1 MAEKTEFKTVET
13 SQEDLEE
20 LEEKIRRHR
29 HKIARRTAL
38 VIVTV
43 VAAVIFIELWSA
55 LRTYSGF
62 EVQASAERKDS
73 AATGYKMFQGKILEY
88 DNDGIVCH
96 DTDDRLIWNQSYEMT
111 TPELSVCEQYLA
123 VYDRGGTFIYIMSD
137 RGLVKK
143 IETATPIERVCVARQ
158 GTVAVLMKEDDVS
171 YVRLY
176 DKKGQELASGEFYQE
191 KGSFPVDIALAPDAQ
206 KLAVD
211 MLDVTKGKT
220 CSTVTFYNFG
230 SVGQNEIDNNVGTYS
245 YKNTMISELVYTE
258 SGKLLA
264 ISDAGL
270 IWFDG
275 AQKPA
280 PKKQIKFEREIQS
293 VFYNN
298 KYVGISYSD
307 TQKENS
313 WHIKVYDMNGKT
325 VMENDTEIA
334 YNRIELLDNNEICV
348 RDDYNCELF
357 TIHSIRKFRYTFDR
371 QLYNVL
377 SGSDGQNYTLVLNG
391 EIEEVRLQ

>member
-1 MAEKTEFKTVET
+1 
-13 SQEDLEE
+13 
-20 LEEKIRRHR
+20 
-29 HKIARRTAL
+29 
-38 VIVTV
+38 
-43 VAAVIFIELWSA
+43 
-55 LRTYSGF
+55 
-62 EVQASAERKDS
+62 
-73 AATGYKMFQGKILEY
+73 
-88 DNDGIVCH
+88 
-96 DTDDRLIWNQSYEMT
+96 
-111 TPELSVCEQYLA
+111 
-123 VYDRGGTFIYIMSD
+123 
-137 RGLVKK
+137 
-143 IETATPIERVCVARQ
+143 
-158 GTVAVLMKEDDVS
+158 MKEDDVS

-280 PKKQIKFEREIQS
+280 PKKQIKFKREIQS

-307 TQKENS
+307 TKKETA
-313 WHIKVYDMNGKT
+313 GT
-325 VMENDTEIA
+325 
-334 YNRIELLDNNEICV
+334 
-348 RDDYNCELF
+348 
-357 TIHSIRKFRYTFDR
+357 
-371 QLYNVL
+371 
-377 SGSDGQNYTLVLNG
+377 
-391 EIEEVRLQ
+391 

>member
-43 VAAVIFIELWSA
+43 VAAVIFVELWSA

-123 VYDRGGTFIYIMSD
+123 VYDRGGTFIYIMSE

-143 IETATPIERVCVARQ
+143 IETATPRSH
-158 GTVAVLMKEDDVS
+158 K
-171 YVRLY
+171 
-176 DKKGQELASGEFYQE
+176 
-191 KGSFPVDIALAPDAQ
+191 
-206 KLAVD
+206 
-211 MLDVTKGKT
+211 
-220 CSTVTFYNFG
+220 
-230 SVGQNEIDNNVGTYS
+230 
-245 YKNTMISELVYTE
+245 
-258 SGKLLA
+258 
-264 ISDAGL
+264 
-270 IWFDG
+270 
-275 AQKPA
+275 
-280 PKKQIKFEREIQS
+280 
-293 VFYNN
+293 
-298 KYVGISYSD
+298 
-307 TQKENS
+307 
-313 WHIKVYDMNGKT
+313 
-325 VMENDTEIA
+325 
-334 YNRIELLDNNEICV
+334 
-348 RDDYNCELF
+348 
-357 TIHSIRKFRYTFDR
+357 
-371 QLYNVL
+371 
-377 SGSDGQNYTLVLNG
+377 
-391 EIEEVRLQ
+391 

>member
-43 VAAVIFIELWSA
+43 VAAVIFVELWSA

-111 TPELSVCEQYLA
+111 APELSVCEQYLA
-123 VYDRGGTFIYIMSD
+123 VYDRGGTFIYIMSE

-307 TQKENS
+307 TKKENS

-357 TIHSIRKFRYTFDR
+357 TVHSIRKFRYTFDR

>member
-43 VAAVIFIELWSA
+43 VAAVIFVELWSA

-111 TPELSVCEQYLA
+111 APELSVCEQYLA
-123 VYDRGGTFIYIMSD
+123 VYDRGGTFIYIMSE

-313 WHIKVYDMNGKT
+313 WHIT
-325 VMENDTEIA
+325 VLPFM
-334 YNRIELLDNNEICV
+334 
-348 RDDYNCELF
+348 
-357 TIHSIRKFRYTFDR
+357 S
-371 QLYNVL
+371 
-377 SGSDGQNYTLVLNG
+377 
-391 EIEEVRLQ
+391 